1 MDTRLVVVM
10 YEEKAME
17 SVSTVLLIDDH
28 ALFRRGV
35 AQLIQMNPEFHVV
48 GEAASGR
55 EGVGLALELKPDVIL
70 VDLNMPEMGGVET
83 IALMREKGVD
93 ARFIVLTVS
102 DNERDVMAA
111 LRAGAHGY
119 LLKDMEPEELCL
131 NLRKVLKGTAV
142 LSESV
147 TGNLVHALSGGSPL
161 RAVET
166 DLSAREQE
174 VLDYLVEGLC
184 NKAIARKLDI
194 SVGTVKVHV
203 KHLLHKLD
211 LHSRLE
217 AVVWHREHAARHHP
231 PRT

>member
-1 MDTRLVVVM
+1 
-10 YEEKAME
+10 ME
-17 SVSTVLLIDDH
+17 SITTVLLVDDH

-35 AQLIQMNPEFHVV
+35 AQLIQMNAGFRVV
-48 GEAASGR
+48 GEAGSGR
-55 EGVGLALELKPDVIL
+55 EGAEMALELEPDVIL
-70 VDLNMPEMGGVET
+70 VDLNMPEMSGVET
-83 IALMREKGVD
+83 IALMREQGVE
-93 ARFIVLTVS
+93 ARFVMLTVS
-102 DNERDVMAA
+102 DNERDVVAA

-131 NLRKVLKGTAV
+131 NLQKVLRGTAV
-142 LSESV
+142 LSEAV
-147 TGNLVHALSGGSPL
+147 TGNLVHALSGGQSL
-161 RAVET
+161 YVSET
-166 DLSAREQE
+166 LLSAREQE

-217 AVVWHREHAARHHP
+217 AVVWHRENVGRRLP
-231 PRT
+231 PSF